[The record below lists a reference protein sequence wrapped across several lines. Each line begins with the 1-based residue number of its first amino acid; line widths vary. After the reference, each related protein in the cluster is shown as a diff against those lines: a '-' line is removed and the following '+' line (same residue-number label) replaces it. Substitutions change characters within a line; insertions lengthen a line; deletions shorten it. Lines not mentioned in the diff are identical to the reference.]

1 MRIIMALMAASFLI
15 SCSKS
20 SSEGHAEQAQNTT
33 LSSPSGQ
40 PAPLSNPKDKHMVV
54 PYSFRVKISLED
66 IATSVTINDIQI
78 LANFDGS
85 RIDATL
91 PVTSR
96 ILSGRNSMGAKVFT
110 DHPSYGVQPRFQ
122 VILEAQPFDES
133 KDWFE
138 ISRIEFTGKL
148 TPGLD
153 VAGVKKTELSE
164 FRELSVRFDPRTELG
179 RVRQYF
185 DLKADMPDWAWSKS
199 VALTRKSPELE
210 LLRETYLDYY
220 KLFEDLNPE
229 SGRRASALA
238 EIRHR
243 LDEMLTELGQVYDI
257 SADDAFYNL
266 GIEDTTQD
274 SDYTL
279 MPLGNPKKWKPAVSA
294 DGRLMELY
302 PNDRDDIL
310 MYEFEGG
317 GLYTSFPWKFRYDG
331 KKWIPSR

>member
-1 MRIIMALMAASFLI
+1 MRIIMALIASAFLI
-15 SCSKS
+15 SCSK
-20 SSEGHAEQAQNTT
+20 QASDVNTEHSQNTI
-33 LSSPSGQ
+33 S
-40 PAPLSNPKDKHMVV
+40 PLSHSKDKFMAV
-54 PYSFRVKISLED
+54 PYNFQVKISLED
-66 IATSVTINDIQI
+66 IATNITINNIPILDNYEGYQI
-78 LANFDGS
+78 DT
-85 RIDATL
+85 TL

-96 ILSGRNSMGAKVFT
+96 ILSGRNSFGGELFT
-110 DHPSYGVQPRFQ
+110 DHPSYGPRPRFQ
-122 VILEAQPFDES
+122 AILEAQPFDES

-164 FRELSVRFDPRTELG
+164 FRELSVRFDPSIDGGTI
-179 RVRQYF
+179 RQYF
-185 DLKADMPDWAWSKS
+185 DLEADMPDWAWSKS
-199 VALTRKSPELE
+199 AALTRKSPELE
-210 LLRETYLDYY
+210 LLRETYVDYY

-243 LDEMLTELGQVYDI
+243 LDEMLNELGQVYDI

-266 GIEDTTQD
+266 GIQDTTQD

-294 DGRLMELY
+294 DGRLMALY
-302 PNDRDDIL
+302 PDDRDDIL
-310 MYEFEGG
+310 MYEFDGG
-317 GLYTSFPWKFRYDG
+317 GLYTSYPWKFRFDG
-331 KKWIPSR
+331 EKWIPSR